1 MNNIEIIQVGK
12 NAKCMNKGI
21 MITNNN
27 IITTTGETEG
37 IIEGKIEEDNTAM
50 KTENTTIVIK
60 EDITIKIIIIE
71 IGEIINLIVISN
83 DNKEIKGIL
92 EEIIETIHQL
102 TMKIIGKIIKS
113 SRIEETKDQYK
124 DKIII
129 IEIKG
134 KEIIEVNLMRGKEDL
149 ITIIKTTGI
158 NIIRNRVIKEEVGEV
173 EAITI
178 KGQGVFIIRK
188 IIEGKVVMN
197 MRMKKTIIMKEI
209 SNSGRRQIL
218 KKMKGKEETMIG
230 TGTITKT
237 KAE

>member
-1 MNNIEIIQVGK
+1 
-12 NAKCMNKGI
+12 
-21 MITNNN
+21 
-27 IITTTGETEG
+27 
-37 IIEGKIEEDNTAM
+37 
-50 KTENTTIVIK
+50 
-60 EDITIKIIIIE
+60 
-71 IGEIINLIVISN
+71 
-83 DNKEIKGIL
+83 
-92 EEIIETIHQL
+92 
-102 TMKIIGKIIKS
+102 
-113 SRIEETKDQYK
+113 
-124 DKIII
+124 
-129 IEIKG
+129 
-134 KEIIEVNLMRGKEDL
+134 MRGKEDL